1 MRRLRAGVRPELPA
15 AGRHRQAAAGRHP
28 RSAPAARPP
37 APFARPARCAG
48 AAALAVVTVLTAITA
63 GCNVVVHAVA
73 AGRRRTPGQLHAG
86 VTPDTAMVL
95 GAGVRGQR
103 PTPYLAARLDL
114 AVRLWRE
121 GAISRILVSG
131 WAEAPDDATG
141 LRYDEPAVM
150 SDYLVAHGVARGAVL
165 RDPAGLDTW
174 TSAVRARRLHGLDAM
189 VVVTQAYHLPRALAA
204 ARMAGIDAFGVADTT
219 RDHNAKWW
227 RYRLREVPACVKL
240 VGEWALSRTGLRAA
254 ARARR
259 GDQ

>member
-1 MRRLRAGVRPELPA
+1 
-15 AGRHRQAAAGRHP
+15 
-28 RSAPAARPP
+28 
-37 APFARPARCAG
+37 
-48 AAALAVVTVLTAITA
+48 
-63 GCNVVVHAVA
+63 
-73 AGRRRTPGQLHAG
+73 
-86 VTPDTAMVL
+86 MVL

-131 WAEAPDDATG
+131 WAEAPGDAAG
-141 LRYDEPAVM
+141 VRYDEPAVM
-150 SDYLVAHGVARGAVL
+150 ADYLVAHGVARGAVL

-204 ARMAGIDAFGVADTT
+204 ARMAGIDALGVADTT

-240 VGEWALSRTGLRAA
+240 VGEWALSRTGLRDA